1 MSLLTSPWRSKAPA
15 MSEGTLLSGMMKRSF
30 TETYNSEEKREGERE
45 IVIEGERERD
55 REGEREREI
64 DRDRERQRER

>member
-1 MSLLTSPWRSKAPA
+1 

-45 IVIEGERERD
+45 REKVTEGERD
-55 REGEREREI
+55 REIEIAREGDKKSE
-64 DRDRERQRER
+64 